1 MDRNGLRDA
10 AVMGGTTKG
19 RVGQAFALACAG
31 SAAAACGGGRES
43 NLGGT
48 GVRPGGKTCS

>member
-10 AVMGGTTKG
+10 AVMGSTTKE
-19 RVGQAFALACAG
+19 RVGQALALACAG

-43 NLGGT
+43 DLGGT